1 MNAKLSIVVAASL
14 ALFLPACVSRPQDLI
29 LGTWEAASATVGGA
43 DAGPEIGNAL
53 NAIKMTAKFNPDG
66 TARITMFGRTLQGT
80 YKFDGNELEWTV
92 NGITTKRKATVTTTE
107 LEVADDANRTIKY
120 KRK

>member
-1 MNAKLSIVVAASL
+1 MNPKMSIVVAASL
-14 ALFLPACVSRPQDLI
+14 ALFLSACGSRRQNLI
-29 LGTWEAASATVGGA
+29 FGTWEATSATAGGA
-43 DAGPEIGNAL
+43 DAGPEVGNAL
-53 NAIKMTAKFNPDG
+53 DAIKMTAAFNPDG

-92 NGITTKRKATVTTTE
+92 NGITTKRKASVTATE
-107 LEVADDANRTIKY
+107 LEVADDADRTIKY